1 MLLRTVVLTVAIA
14 APMGAITIDA
24 SAQDRGPTRAA
35 VATATADAG
44 SNWAKGAAKGR
55 QLTLPPGIAK
65 RSPDRPLP
73 PGLRRTR
80 GVTEPEPEPQAEP
93 EPQPDGECVDGVLV
107 INQLPSGP
115 CTGTP

>member
-1 MLLRTVVLTVAIA
+1 MLLRTVVLAVAIA
-14 APMGAITIDA
+14 APMGAITTDA
-24 SAQDRGPTRAA
+24 SAQNRGLTRAA
-35 VATATADAG
+35 VVTATADAG

-55 QLTLPPGIAK
+55 PLALPPGIAK

-80 GVTEPEPEPQAEP
+80 GVTEPAPEPQPEPEPQSE
-93 EPQPDGECVDGVLV
+93 GECVDGVLI
-107 INQLPSGP
+107 INALPFGP